1 MSARDSFQIKQ
12 YLLKMIPTFLL
23 WITIFSI
30 SCIEKMEAQ
39 EDVENFE
46 FWQGL
51 MFRANL
57 AREAV
62 TARENLA
69 VKSERL

>member
-1 MSARDSFQIKQ
+1 
-12 YLLKMIPTFLL
+12 MIPTIFL
-23 WITIFSI
+23 WITICSI
-30 SCIEKMEAQ
+30 SCIENMDAQ
-39 EDVENFE
+39 GDVENFE

-69 VKSERL
+69 VKSEKPIYIFQL

>member
-1 MSARDSFQIKQ
+1 MC
-12 YLLKMIPTFLL
+12 
-23 WITIFSI
+23 SI
-30 SCIEKMEAQ
+30 SCIEHIEAQ
-39 EDVENFE
+39 GDVADFE

-57 AREAV
+57 AKEAV

-69 VKSERL
+69 VKSEIL

>member
-1 MSARDSFQIKQ
+1 MC
-12 YLLKMIPTFLL
+12 
-23 WITIFSI
+23 SI
-30 SCIEKMEAQ
+30 MCIEHMKAQ
-39 EDVENFE
+39 ENVKDFE

-69 VKSERL
+69 VKSEKLIHIF